1 MTSWQK
7 MTRVTLHYCSYG
19 WVSYRFERMQYPW
32 VPCSDIQIR
41 RVDINKVKKVL
52 WICLLT
58 LISVSSCCSSVLASD
73 DGLNTTG
80 KRINQLGLAHF
91 LSFRYF
97 SIKIDKINWPIDFHR
112 FSILIDKLVIT
123 IDFNRVSKISIC
135 YFLIMC
141 KSKFIKIRSTV
152 NPRQKY
158 TICGQISLPRVTV
171 SWKGTTLPINVKGVL
186 GGGGA
191 GRQGMVWGCD
201 IFPKFVVKFP
211 AHGQIIPVK
220 CTKIS

>member
-1 MTSWQK
+1 

-19 WVSYRFERMQYPW
+19 CVSYRFERMQYPS

-58 LISVSSCCSSVLASD
+58 LISVSSCCLSVLASD

-97 SIKIDKINWPIDFHR
+97 SIKIDKINCLIAEKSIITKTRPIDFHR
-112 FSILIDKLVIT
+112 FSILIDKLLIT
-123 IDFNRVSKISIC
+123 IDFNRVSKILIC

-141 KSKFIKIRSTV
+141 KSKFIKIRITV

-158 TICGQISLPRVTV
+158 TNCVQISLPRVPV
-171 SWKGTTLPINVKGVL
+171 S
-186 GGGGA
+186 
-191 GRQGMVWGCD
+191 
-201 IFPKFVVKFP
+201 
-211 AHGQIIPVK
+211 
-220 CTKIS
+220 